1 MSYKRVKM
9 VGANCPTCQRKL
21 EILLKD
27 DSQEALC
34 ICFRCRGIYTFDG
47 QELHKLPNGKQA
59 TNQEKAALAGLV
71 QALPEKHH
79 YMGKGS
85 QLRQKDFGYQRS
97 WLSLAKYERQ
107 FGEAL
112 GFSQCDLR
120 ESAASCK
127 WCGQRLPKGRRSFCK
142 DSCSRNYS
150 KATFTKRHIASLPYR
165 IACRD
170 QFFCQISGA
179 DLARYNR
186 HGIRLPV
193 SNGEM
198 AIHHLIYVS
207 QNGTDHEQNLLTVS
221 AEVHRAYHS
230 GDTEIVALVHKI
242 RDQRLGKFDEKMQ
255 FDSSEKHNRYNE

>member
-1 MSYKRVKM
+1 MPSMVKSLD
-9 VGANCPTCQRKL
+9 KL
-21 EILLKD
+21 
-27 DSQEALC
+27 S
-34 ICFRCRGIYTFDG
+34 
-47 QELHKLPNGKQA
+47 NGKQA
-59 TNQEKAALAGLV
+59 TNQEKTALARLV
-71 QALPEKHH
+71 QALPEKHL
-79 YMGKGS
+79 YIGKGS
-85 QLRQKDFGYQRS
+85 QLRQKDFSYQRS
-97 WLSLAKYERQ
+97 WLSLAEYERQ

-112 GFSQCDLR
+112 GFNQCDLR

>member
-1 MSYKRVKM
+1 M
-9 VGANCPTCQRKL
+9 VWSKFAEGTAF
-21 EILLKD
+21 IL
-27 DSQEALC
+27 Q
-34 ICFRCRGIYTFDG
+34 
-47 QELHKLPNGKQA
+47 
-59 TNQEKAALAGLV
+59 
-71 QALPEKHH
+71 
-79 YMGKGS
+79 
-85 QLRQKDFGYQRS
+85 
-97 WLSLAKYERQ
+97 
-107 FGEAL
+107 
-112 GFSQCDLR
+112 
-120 ESAASCK
+120 
-127 WCGQRLPKGRRSFCK
+127 

-150 KATFTKRHIASLPYR
+150 KTTFTKRHMASLPYR

-179 DLARYNR
+179 DLAQYNR

-242 RDQRLGKFDEKMQ
+242 RDQRLEKFGEKMQ
-255 FDSSEKHNRYNE
+255 FVSSEKHNRENE